1 METIARREI
10 IAKNIINFYNRLSP
24 KFLTIKLYKIY
35 NQEKALRKRIISLH
49 EEPNLFVF
57 SGLFKINHTTGEIY
71 SARALTGK
79 GRTEPYNMRVRAQD
93 KGESPLYSDVGLT
106 LYIGDVVSNDG
117 VPLFIRPMLDEV
129 AYIAENSTIGS
140 PVFQVIA
147 SDPDNSNRPEG
158 RITYRF
164 LEDGNFGKD
173 ASAFRINSD
182 TGLISTRKLLDRETK
197 DSYTLI
203 LVAQDLGEPPQ
214 QATRVL
220 QVIINDI
227 DDHKPHFKRSLD
239 SPPIELSV
247 PEEMPVG
254 AKVGVIE
261 AIDEDIGENRMIDYE
276 IVYGNE
282 AGLFT
287 VERLENNSAVIK
299 SNGHLDRELAE
310 SYLITVKCFKYN
322 LKRLNAIPK
331 PYNRQDPSERQVLI
345 KILDIDDNRPLF
357 KKDNVTLGV
366 RLNVPIDTSLITF
379 EAYDIDSG
387 ALPID
392 YKMSQVSFISLVDPS
407 MSQKEIPSQLSL
419 NARTGEL
426 RTTGSMTGYADGYMR
441 MTVSANNSATPGR
454 ETNITVKI
462 FLLRDR
468 DMLKFVFSKP
478 PVEVREILESFEK
491 AVQKA
496 LSLPINVNV
505 YDTQFYSKEDN
516 SLDFSSTS
524 SCFQMVGKESYSLD
538 EMRALLTDSKNEEL
552 RKVYNT
558 YHVEKVQNCAA
569 VVARADASMTQMS
582 VLVIAGLLVIF
593 SIVSSCVLCYMYS
606 K

>member
-1 METIARREI
+1 MFIA
-10 IAKNIINFYNRLSP
+10 LLLL
-24 KFLTIKLYKIY
+24 FL
-35 NQEKALRKRIISLH
+35 
-49 EEPNLFVF
+49 

-93 KGESPLYSDVGLT
+93 NGEPALFSDVDLI

-117 VPLFIRPMLDEV
+117 VPLFIRPTLEEV
-129 AYIAENSTIGS
+129 AYISENSTVGS
-140 PVFQVIA
+140 PVFQVVA
-147 SDPDNSNRPEG
+147 SDPDDPNLPNG
-158 RITYRF
+158 RITFRF

-173 ASAFRINSD
+173 ASAFRINVE
-182 TGLISTRKLLDRETK
+182 TGLISTRKLLDREVK

-203 LVAQDLGEPPQ
+203 LVAQDLGDPPQ

-220 QVIINDI
+220 QVIVNDI

-247 PEEMPVG
+247 LEETPLG
-254 AKVGVIE
+254 TKVGVIE
-261 AIDEDIGENRMIDYE
+261 AIDEDIGENGMIDYE

-282 AGLFT
+282 AGLFS
-287 VERLENNSAVIK
+287 VRRLENNSAVIK
-299 SNGHLDRELAE
+299 SNGRLDREIAE
-310 SYLITVKCFKYN
+310 SHLLTVKCFKYTS
-322 LKRLNAIPK
+322 RRMDIVPK
-331 PYNRQDPSERQVLI
+331 PYNRQDPSERQVLVRV
-345 KILDIDDNRPLF
+345 LDVDDNKPLF

-366 RLNVPIDTSLITF
+366 RLNVPIDTSLITL
-379 EAYDIDSG
+379 EADDIDSS
-387 ALPID
+387 ALPIN
-392 YKMSQVSFISLVDPS
+392 YNMSKVSFTSLVDSS

-426 RTTGSMTGYADGYMR
+426 RTTGSMAGYADGFME
-441 MTVSANNSATPGR
+441 MIVSANNSATSGR
-454 ETNITVKI
+454 ETNITVRI

-478 PVEVREILESFEK
+478 PVEVRKTLEDFER
-491 AVQKA
+491 AVQQA
-496 LSLPINVNV
+496 LSLPISVNV

-524 SCFQMVGKESYSLD
+524 SCFQMVGKESYDLD
-538 EMRALLTDSKNEEL
+538 EMRALLTDPKNEEL
-552 RKVYNT
+552 KKVYSA
-558 YHVEKVQNCAA
+558 YHVEKVQHCAA
-569 VVARADASMTQMS
+569 LVARADASMTQMWVLAIA
-582 VLVIAGLLVIF
+582 VLVGIAT
-593 SIVSSCVLCYMYS
+593 IVSSCALCCMHA

>member
-1 METIARREI
+1 
-10 IAKNIINFYNRLSP
+10 
-24 KFLTIKLYKIY
+24 
-35 NQEKALRKRIISLH
+35 
-49 EEPNLFVF
+49 
-57 SGLFKINHTTGEIY
+57 
-71 SARALTGK
+71 
-79 GRTEPYNMRVRAQD
+79 MRVRAQD
-93 KGESPLYSDVGLT
+93 GGDPALYSDVNLI

-117 VPLFIRPMLDEV
+117 VPLFIRPTLEEI

-140 PVFQVIA
+140 PVFQVVA
-147 SDPDNSNRPEG
+147 SDPDDPNLPNG
-158 RITYRF
+158 RITFRF

-173 ASAFRINSD
+173 SSAFKINSD

-203 LVAQDLGEPPQ
+203 LVAQDLGDPPQ

-220 QVIINDI
+220 QVIVNDI
-227 DDHKPHFKRSLD
+227 DDHKPHFKRNLD

-254 AKVGVIE
+254 TKVGVIE
-261 AIDEDIGENRMIDYE
+261 AIDEDIGENGMIDYE

-282 AGLFT
+282 ARLFV

-299 SNGHLDRELAE
+299 SNGRLDRETAE
-310 SYLITVKCFKYN
+310 FHLLTVKCFKHSS
-322 LKRLNAIPK
+322 KKSDVVPK

-345 KILDIDDNRPLF
+345 KVLDVDDNKPRF

-366 RLNVPIDTSLITF
+366 RLNVPIDTSLITL
-379 EAYDIDSG
+379 EAYDADSG
-387 ALPID
+387 ALPVN
-392 YKMSQVSFISLVDPS
+392 YNMSKVSFTSLVDPA

-426 RTTGSMTGYADGYMR
+426 RTTGSMAGYADGFME
-441 MTVSANNSATPGR
+441 MIVSANNSVTPGR
-454 ETNITVKI
+454 ETNITVRI

-478 PVEVREILESFEK
+478 PVEVRKTLEDFER
-491 AVQKA
+491 AVQQA
-496 LSLPINVNV
+496 LSLPISVNV
-505 YDTQFYSKEDN
+505 YDTQFYSKDDN

-524 SCFQMVGKESYSLD
+524 SCFQMVGKESYDLD
-538 EMRALLTDSKNEEL
+538 EMRALLTDPKNQEL
-552 RKVYNT
+552 KKVYKA
-558 YHVEKVQNCAA
+558 YHVEKVQHCAA
-569 VVARADASMTQMS
+569 IVARADASMTQIWVLAIA
-582 VLVIAGLLVIF
+582 VLVGIATI
-593 SIVSSCVLCYMYS
+593 ISSCTLCCMHS